1 MSYFCAMGTI
11 RRQVA
16 LRDVRFYAF
25 HGFYPE
31 EQVIGS
37 VFYVDV
43 DAEFEQADS
52 SEDELGNTINYE
64 ELFTIVKTEMN
75 NSSKLI
81 ETVAE
86 RILSVTLNQFTDLQA
101 VRVCIRKMNPPLPG
115 EVGNSQ
121 ITLSWTR

>member
-1 MSYFCAMGTI
+1 MGFI

-16 LRDVRFYAF
+16 LRDVRFYAY

-31 EQVIGS
+31 EQVIGA

-43 DAEFEQADS
+43 ETEFEQADS

-64 ELFTIVKTEMN
+64 ELFNIVQTEMKN
-75 NSSKLI
+75 TSKLI

-86 RILSVTLNQFTDLQA
+86 KILSSILNRFSELHG
-101 VRVCIRKMNPPLPG
+101 VRVCIRKMNPPLNG